1 MIKKFSY
8 YGLLIWGLASL
19 FFLYEFFLQVFLST
33 ISDQLMQEFHLDA
46 SNYSIMNAGYFLPYS
61 LMQIPVGIL
70 VDRFGARRLLT
81 IAVTAAATG
90 VFWFSRIHS
99 FEYGFISRVFMGFGS
114 SFAYVSLL
122 VLAMNW
128 FPKRHFGLMVGIA
141 NFLGATGPF
150 LAGGPL
156 SLLLNLF
163 NNNWRLILIF
173 ISVLGFL
180 LAISIGLFV
189 RNSPGRKKGAIIH
202 LDPYKEKFS
211 IRMKLLLKNRQ
222 AWIIV
227 FFSALVY
234 LSLPLLGAYWGT
246 GYLQARG
253 LSRDIAATMSSFLWI
268 GYAIG
273 SPLTGKISDQT
284 KRRKPVLIFCALIG
298 LLATLSIL
306 SIPTNNILL
315 ITCCFFFIGFA
326 SSGCSVGFASIS
338 EHVQENV
345 QATAIGLN
353 NSMITFFAAIFPP
366 IVGFL
371 IETGVKNPEH
381 IYSVENY
388 ENGLI
393 LMPIFYALSLVISL
407 FFIKESFCRSQHE
420 VIKVRL
426 N

>member
-8 YGLLIWGLASL
+8 YGLFIWGLASL

-46 SNYSIMNAGYFLPYS
+46 SDYSIMNAGYFLPYS

-81 IAVTAAATG
+81 IAIAAAATG

-99 FEYGFISRVFMGFGS
+99 FEYGFISRFFMGFGS

-128 FPKRHFGLMVGIA
+128 FPRRHFGLMVGIA

-163 NNNWRLILIF
+163 NNNWRLILLF
-173 ISVLGFL
+173 ISILGFL
-180 LAISIGLFV
+180 LAVSVGLFV
-189 RNSPGRKKGAIIH
+189 RNSPGRKKGEIIH

-222 AWIIV
+222 AWMIV
-227 FFSALVY
+227 FFSAFVY

-253 LSRDIAATMSSFLWI
+253 LSRNLAATMSSFLWI

-284 KRRKPVLIFCALIG
+284 KRRKPTLIFCGLIG
-298 LLATLSIL
+298 LIATLSIL
-306 SIPTNNILL
+306 FIPINNIPLF
-315 ITCCFFFIGFA
+315 ICCFFFIGFA
-326 SSGCSVGFASIS
+326 SSGSSVAFALIS
-338 EHVQENV
+338 EHVQKNV

-353 NSMITFFAAIFPP
+353 NSMTTFFAAIFPP

-371 IETGVKNPEH
+371 IEIGVKNPEH

-393 LMPIFYALSLVISL
+393 IMPIFYALSLVISL

-426 N
+426 S